1 MKIFECLMLGLLAT
15 SAMVP
20 AINAAEATKEDA
32 SVRRVFLYDAPAS
45 YAEKELYFKFK
56 SLFSNV
62 CREMGAK
69 IQGLHEYLL
78 WKPREGILPT
88 MHDGFQQALTQGI
101 DQLHVALGTIP
112 SLNRGRVLGLF
123 DALAARE
130 FRAYQG
136 LFAQADELIGYLN
149 TTTLPDPDPS
159 VTSNYAFL
167 NGCSIM
173 ISPIDPEAQFHYLA
187 VAHQLGFES
196 NRLKVL
202 SPSLIDTNQASWSL
216 LAYLTNTSDVKATD
230 GTCYPVKQEALNIF
244 HAYGHRLDPKA
255 AEYQFLTEM
264 LPESSSYNIEP
275 PLHFDLAEARGIATI
290 MAGGNPPPP
299 YTPQP
304 SIVIGKAE
312 ILAAARVGSWNAS
325 VVSYVPT
332 EDVADGLVQAVQ
344 KMAVADMPPPPP
356 KVVEL
361 FSPQAKLDFERVKTT
376 LDTLHVAQEIEYAAG
391 RKYRGYSQDEQIMAY
406 GNDSVIPAALRVD
419 VSQLLTDQLGLRSIS
434 VPGIL
439 TVEKAGTAKGYD
451 AAASYMADWIR
462 EKITKDGLAVK
473 VAEVSDG
480 LMYTMN
486 KAKTHGSRDDND
498 LFNTMWA
505 LRAVSMHYD
514 ALTEAQVGKQAKDEI
529 QSLLAQSFGMI
540 IEHNGRCATGAKG
553 RNFLMQFNMLRFFKD
568 YHPTTLA

>member
-1 MKIFECLMLGLLAT
+1 M
-15 SAMVP
+15 
-20 AINAAEATKEDA
+20 
-32 SVRRVFLYDAPAS
+32 
-45 YAEKELYFKFK
+45 
-56 SLFSNV
+56 
-62 CREMGAK
+62 
-69 IQGLHEYLL
+69 
-78 WKPREGILPT
+78 W
-88 MHDGFQQALTQGI
+88 
-101 DQLHVALGTIP
+101 
-112 SLNRGRVLGLF
+112 
-123 DALAARE
+123 
-130 FRAYQG
+130 
-136 LFAQADELIGYLN
+136 
-149 TTTLPDPDPS
+149 
-159 VTSNYAFL
+159 
-167 NGCSIM
+167 
-173 ISPIDPEAQFHYLA
+173 
-187 VAHQLGFES
+187 
-196 NRLKVL
+196 
-202 SPSLIDTNQASWSL
+202 
-216 LAYLTNTSDVKATD
+216 
-230 GTCYPVKQEALNIF
+230 
-244 HAYGHRLDPKA
+244 
-255 AEYQFLTEM
+255 
-264 LPESSSYNIEP
+264 
-275 PLHFDLAEARGIATI
+275 PLHFDLAEARRIAAI
-290 MAGGNPPPP
+290 MAAKNPPPP

-325 VVSYVPT
+325 VVSYVPA

-419 VSQLLTDQLGLRSIS
+419 VSQLLTDQLRLRDIV
-434 VPGIL
+434 VPR
-439 TVEKAGTAKGYD
+439 TVGYD

-462 EKITKDGLAVK
+462 EKITKDGLAVN
-473 VAEVSDG
+473 VAEVSVG
-480 LMYTMN
+480 LIYIKN
-486 KAKTHGSRDDND
+486 KARDFERDDKD

>member
-32 SVRRVFLYDAPAS
+32 SVRRVFLYDAPACH
-45 YAEKELYFKFK
+45 AEKELYFKFK

-69 IQGLHEYLL
+69 IQGLQEYLQ

-88 MHDGFQQALTQGI
+88 MHDGFQQALAQGI
-101 DQLHVALGTIP
+101 AQLDAALGATP
-112 SLNRGRVLGLF
+112 RLDRARVLGLF

-130 FRAYQG
+130 SRIYES
-136 LFAQADELIGYLN
+136 LFGQADQLIGYLN
-149 TTTLPDPDPS
+149 TRTLLSD
-159 VTSNYAFL
+159 TSDHAFL

-216 LAYLTNTSDVKATD
+216 LAYLTNTSDVKATA

-244 HAYGHRLDPKA
+244 HAYGHGLDPKA
-255 AEYQFLTEM
+255 AEYQFLTEV
-264 LPESSSYNIEP
+264 LPEYSSYNIEP
-275 PLHFDLAEARGIATI
+275 PLHFDLAEARRIAAI
-290 MAGGNPPPP
+290 MAAKNPPPP

-312 ILAAARVGSWNAS
+312 ILAAARVGSWNAP

-419 VSQLLTDQLGLRSIS
+419 VSRLLTDQLRLRDIV
-434 VPGIL
+434 VPR
-439 TVEKAGTAKGYD
+439 TVGYD

-462 EKITKDGLAVK
+462 EKITKDGLAVN

-480 LMYTMN
+480 LIYIKN
-486 KAKTHGSRDDND
+486 KARDFERDDKD

>member
-20 AINAAEATKEDA
+20 AINAMEDTKEGA
-32 SVRRVFLYDAPAS
+32 SVRRVFLYDAPACH
-45 YAEKELYFKFK
+45 AEKELYFKFK

-69 IQGLHEYLL
+69 IQGLQEYLQ

-101 DQLHVALGTIP
+101 AQLDAALGATP
-112 SLNRGRVLGLF
+112 RLDRARVLGLF

-130 FRAYQG
+130 SRIYES
-136 LFAQADELIGYLN
+136 LFGQADQLIGYLN
-149 TTTLPDPDPS
+149 TTTLPSD
-159 VTSNYAFL
+159 TSDYAFL

-173 ISPIDPEAQFHYLA
+173 ISPIDPEAQFHYLT
-187 VAHQLGFES
+187 VAHQLRFES

-202 SPSLIDTNQASWSL
+202 NPSLIETNEAYWSL
-216 LAYLTNTSDVKATD
+216 LAYLTNTSDVKATA

-244 HAYGHRLDPKA
+244 HAYGHGLDPKA
-255 AEYQFLTEM
+255 AEYQFLTEV
-264 LPESSSYNIEP
+264 LPEYSSYNIEP
-275 PLHFDLAEARGIATI
+275 PLHFDLAEARRIAAI
-290 MAGGNPPPP
+290 MAAKNPPPP

-312 ILAAARVGSWNAS
+312 ILDAARVDGWNVP
-325 VVSYVPT
+325 VVRYVPT

-344 KMAVADMPPPPP
+344 KVAVADMPPPPP
-356 KVVEL
+356 RVVEL
-361 FSPQAKLDFERVKTT
+361 FSPQAKLNFERVKTT

-391 RKYRGYSQDEQIMAY
+391 RKFRGYSRDEQIMAY
-406 GNDSVIPAALRVD
+406 GNDSVISAALRAD
-419 VSQLLTDQLGLRSIS
+419 VSQLLTDQLRSRGMLAPS
-434 VPGIL
+434 IL
-439 TVEKAGTAKGYD
+439 TVEKAGTAKGYN

-462 EKITKDGLAVK
+462 EKITKDGLAVN
-473 VAEVSDG
+473 VEEVSDG
-480 LMYTMN
+480 LIYIKN
-486 KAKTHGSRDDND
+486 KARDYERDDKD

>member
-78 WKPREGILPT
+78 SKPREGILPT

-101 DQLHVALGTIP
+101 DQLHVALDKIP

-130 FRAYQG
+130 FRVYQG

-149 TTTLPDPDPS
+149 TTTPPDPDPS

-304 SIVIGKAE
+304 PQPSIVIGKAE
-312 ILAAARVGSWNAS
+312 ILAAARVDGWNVP
-325 VVSYVPT
+325 VVRYVPT
-332 EDVADGLVQAVQ
+332 EDVQPVQ

-361 FSPQAKLDFERVKTT
+361 FSPQAKLNFERVKTT
-376 LDTLHVAQEIEYAAG
+376 LDTLHVAQEDAYKNAPDK
-391 RKYRGYSQDEQIMAY
+391 KYRGYSKDEQIMAY

-419 VSQLLTDQLGLRSIS
+419 VSELLTDQLRLRGIVAPS
-434 VPGIL
+434 VL

-462 EKITKDGLAVK
+462 EKITKDGLAVN
-473 VAEVSDG
+473 VAEVSVG
-480 LMYTMN
+480 LIYIKN
-486 KAKTHGSRDDND
+486 KARDFERDDKD

>member
-32 SVRRVFLYDAPAS
+32 SVRRVFLYDAPACH
-45 YAEKELYFKFK
+45 AEKELYFKFK

-62 CREMGAK
+62 CREMGVK

-78 WKPREGILPT
+78 WKPREAILPT
-88 MHDGFQQALTQGI
+88 MHDGFQQALAQGI
-101 DQLHVALGTIP
+101 DQLHVALDTIP
-112 SLNRGRVLGLF
+112 SLNRVRVLGLF

-130 FRAYQG
+130 FRVYQG

-149 TTTLPDPDPS
+149 TTTLPSD
-159 VTSNYAFL
+159 TSDYAFL

-173 ISPIDPEAQFHYLA
+173 ISPIDPQAQFHYLT
-187 VAHQLGFES
+187 VAHQLRFES

-202 SPSLIDTNQASWSL
+202 NPSLIETNEAYWSL
-216 LAYLTNTSDVKATD
+216 LAYLTNTSDVKATA

-244 HAYGHRLDPKA
+244 HAYGHGLDPKA
-255 AEYQFLTEM
+255 AEYQFLTEV
-264 LPESSSYNIEP
+264 LPEYSSYNIEP
-275 PLHFDLAEARGIATI
+275 PLHFDLAEARRIAAI
-290 MAGGNPPPP
+290 MAAKNPPPP

-312 ILAAARVGSWNAS
+312 ILDAARVDGWNVP
-325 VVSYVPT
+325 VVRYVPT
-332 EDVADGLVQAVQ
+332 EDVQPVQ

-361 FSPQAKLDFERVKTT
+361 FSPQAKLNFERVKTT

-391 RKYRGYSQDEQIMAY
+391 RIFRGYSKDEQIMAY

-419 VSQLLTDQLGLRSIS
+419 VSELLTDQLRLRGIVAPS
-434 VPGIL
+434 VL
-439 TVEKAGTAKGYD
+439 TVGYD
-451 AAASYMADWIR
+451 TAASYMADWVR
-462 EKITKDGLAVK
+462 ERITKDELV
-473 VAEVSDG
+473 VNVEEVLTG

-486 KAKTHGSRDDND
+486 KAKTYRRDDND

-514 ALTEAQVGKQAKDEI
+514 ALTEAQVGKHAKDEI

-553 RNFLMQFNMLRFFKD
+553 RNFLMQFNMVRFFKD

>member
-1 MKIFECLMLGLLAT
+1 M
-15 SAMVP
+15 
-20 AINAAEATKEDA
+20 AAK
-32 SVRRVFLYDAPAS
+32 
-45 YAEKELYFKFK
+45 
-56 SLFSNV
+56 
-62 CREMGAK
+62 
-69 IQGLHEYLL
+69 
-78 WKPREGILPT
+78 
-88 MHDGFQQALTQGI
+88 
-101 DQLHVALGTIP
+101 
-112 SLNRGRVLGLF
+112 
-123 DALAARE
+123 
-130 FRAYQG
+130 
-136 LFAQADELIGYLN
+136 
-149 TTTLPDPDPS
+149 
-159 VTSNYAFL
+159 
-167 NGCSIM
+167 
-173 ISPIDPEAQFHYLA
+173 
-187 VAHQLGFES
+187 
-196 NRLKVL
+196 
-202 SPSLIDTNQASWSL
+202 
-216 LAYLTNTSDVKATD
+216 
-230 GTCYPVKQEALNIF
+230 
-244 HAYGHRLDPKA
+244 
-255 AEYQFLTEM
+255 
-264 LPESSSYNIEP
+264 
-275 PLHFDLAEARGIATI
+275 
-290 MAGGNPPPP
+290 NPPPP

-325 VVSYVPT
+325 VVSYVPA

-419 VSQLLTDQLGLRSIS
+419 VSRLLTDQLRLRDIV
-434 VPGIL
+434 VPR
-439 TVEKAGTAKGYD
+439 TVGYD

-462 EKITKDGLAVK
+462 EKITKDGLAVN
-473 VAEVSDG
+473 VAEVSVG
-480 LMYTMN
+480 LIYIKN
-486 KAKTHGSRDDND
+486 KARDFERDDKD

>member
-20 AINAAEATKEDA
+20 AINAMEDTKEGA
-32 SVRRVFLYDAPAS
+32 SVRRVFLYDAPACH
-45 YAEKELYFKFK
+45 AEKELYFKFK

-69 IQGLHEYLL
+69 IQGLQEYLQ

-101 DQLHVALGTIP
+101 AQLDAALGATP
-112 SLNRGRVLGLF
+112 RLDRARVLGLF

-130 FRAYQG
+130 SRIYES
-136 LFAQADELIGYLN
+136 LFGQADQLIGYLN
-149 TTTLPDPDPS
+149 TTTLPSD
-159 VTSNYAFL
+159 TSDYAFL

-173 ISPIDPEAQFHYLA
+173 ISPIDPEAQFHYLT
-187 VAHQLGFES
+187 VAHQLRFES

-202 SPSLIDTNQASWSL
+202 NPSLIETNEAYWSL
-216 LAYLTNTSDVKATD
+216 LAYLTNTSDVKATA

-244 HAYGHRLDPKA
+244 HAYGHGLDPKA
-255 AEYQFLTEM
+255 AEYQFLTEV
-264 LPESSSYNIEP
+264 LPEYSSYNIEP
-275 PLHFDLAEARGIATI
+275 PLHFDLAEARRIAAI
-290 MAGGNPPPP
+290 MAAKNPPPP

-312 ILAAARVGSWNAS
+312 ILDAARVDGWNVP
-325 VVSYVPT
+325 VVRYVPT

-344 KMAVADMPPPPP
+344 KVAVADMPPPPP
-356 KVVEL
+356 RVVEL
-361 FSPQAKLDFERVKTT
+361 FSPQAKLNFERVKTT

-391 RKYRGYSQDEQIMAY
+391 RKFRGYSRDEQIMAY
-406 GNDSVIPAALRVD
+406 GNDSVISAALRAD
-419 VSQLLTDQLGLRSIS
+419 VSQLLTDQLRSRGMLAPS
-434 VPGIL
+434 IL
-439 TVEKAGTAKGYD
+439 TVEKAGTAKGYN

-462 EKITKDGLAVK
+462 EKITKDGLAVN
-473 VAEVSDG
+473 VEEVSDG
-480 LMYTMN
+480 LIYIKN
-486 KAKTHGSRDDND
+486 KARDYERDDKD

-529 QSLLAQSFGMI
+529 QSLLTQSFGMI

>member
-32 SVRRVFLYDAPAS
+32 SVRRVFLYDAPACH
-45 YAEKELYFKFK
+45 AEKELYFKFK

-69 IQGLHEYLL
+69 IQGLQEYLQ

-88 MHDGFQQALTQGI
+88 MHDGFQQALAQGI
-101 DQLHVALGTIP
+101 AQLDAALGATP
-112 SLNRGRVLGLF
+112 RLDRARVLGLF

-130 FRAYQG
+130 SRIYES
-136 LFAQADELIGYLN
+136 LFGQADQLIGYLN
-149 TTTLPDPDPS
+149 TRTLLSD
-159 VTSNYAFL
+159 TSDHAFL

-216 LAYLTNTSDVKATD
+216 LAYLTNTSDVKATA

-244 HAYGHRLDPKA
+244 HAYGHGLDPKA
-255 AEYQFLTEM
+255 AEYQFLTEV
-264 LPESSSYNIEP
+264 LPEYSSYNIEP
-275 PLHFDLAEARGIATI
+275 PLHFDLAEARRIAAI
-290 MAGGNPPPP
+290 MAAKNPPPP

-419 VSQLLTDQLGLRSIS
+419 VSRLLTDQLRLRDIV
-434 VPGIL
+434 VPR
-439 TVEKAGTAKGYD
+439 TVGYD

-462 EKITKDGLAVK
+462 EKITKDGLAVN

-480 LMYTMN
+480 LIYIKN
-486 KAKTHGSRDDND
+486 KARDFERDDKD

>member
-32 SVRRVFLYDAPAS
+32 SVRRVFLYDAPACH
-45 YAEKELYFKFK
+45 AEKELYFKFK
-56 SLFSNV
+56 SLFSDV

-101 DQLHVALGTIP
+101 DQLHVALDTIP

-130 FRAYQG
+130 FRVYQG

-149 TTTLPDPDPS
+149 TTTLPDPS
-159 VTSNYAFL
+159 VTSNYAWYH
-167 NGCSIM
+167 GYSIC
-173 ISPIDPEAQFHYLA
+173 ISQTTPESQFHYLA

-216 LAYLTNTSDVKATD
+216 LAYLTNTSDVKATA

-244 HAYGHRLDPKA
+244 HAYGHGLDPKA
-255 AEYQFLTEM
+255 AEYQFLTEV
-264 LPESSSYNIEP
+264 LPEYSSYNIEP
-275 PLHFDLAEARGIATI
+275 PLHFDLAEARRIAAI
-290 MAGGNPPPP
+290 MAAKNPPPP

-419 VSQLLTDQLGLRSIS
+419 VNRLLADQLRLRDIV
-434 VPGIL
+434 VPR
-439 TVEKAGTAKGYD
+439 TVGYD
-451 AAASYMADWIR
+451 AAASNMTDWIR

-568 YHPTTLA
+568 YHTTTLA

>member
-1 MKIFECLMLGLLAT
+1 
-15 SAMVP
+15 
-20 AINAAEATKEDA
+20 
-32 SVRRVFLYDAPAS
+32 
-45 YAEKELYFKFK
+45 
-56 SLFSNV
+56 
-62 CREMGAK
+62 
-69 IQGLHEYLL
+69 
-78 WKPREGILPT
+78 
-88 MHDGFQQALTQGI
+88 
-101 DQLHVALGTIP
+101 
-112 SLNRGRVLGLF
+112 
-123 DALAARE
+123 
-130 FRAYQG
+130 
-136 LFAQADELIGYLN
+136 
-149 TTTLPDPDPS
+149 
-159 VTSNYAFL
+159 
-167 NGCSIM
+167 M
-173 ISPIDPEAQFHYLA
+173 ISPIDPEAQFHYLT

-216 LAYLTNTSDVKATD
+216 LAYLTNTSDVKATA

-244 HAYGHRLDPKA
+244 HAYGHGLDPKA
-255 AEYQFLTEM
+255 AEYQFLTEV
-264 LPESSSYNIEP
+264 LPEYSSYNIEP
-275 PLHFDLAEARGIATI
+275 PLHFDLAEARRIAAI
-290 MAGGNPPPP
+290 MAAKNPPPP

-419 VSQLLTDQLGLRSIS
+419 VSRLLTDQLRLRDIV
-434 VPGIL
+434 VPR
-439 TVEKAGTAKGYD
+439 TVGYD

-462 EKITKDGLAVK
+462 EKITKDGLAVN

-480 LMYTMN
+480 LIYIKN
-486 KAKTHGSRDDND
+486 KARDFERDDKD

>member
-1 MKIFECLMLGLLAT
+1 MIMKIFECLMLGLLAT

-20 AINAAEATKEDA
+20 AINAMEDTKEGA
-32 SVRRVFLYDAPAS
+32 SVRRVFLYDAPACH
-45 YAEKELYFKFK
+45 AEKELYFKFK

-69 IQGLHEYLL
+69 IQGLQEYLQ

-101 DQLHVALGTIP
+101 AQLDAALGATP
-112 SLNRGRVLGLF
+112 RLDRARVLGLF

-130 FRAYQG
+130 SRIYES
-136 LFAQADELIGYLN
+136 LFGQADQLIGYLN
-149 TTTLPDPDPS
+149 TTTLPSD
-159 VTSNYAFL
+159 TSDYAFL

-173 ISPIDPEAQFHYLA
+173 ISPIDPEAQFHYLT
-187 VAHQLGFES
+187 VAHQLRFES

-202 SPSLIDTNQASWSL
+202 NPSLIETNEAYWSL
-216 LAYLTNTSDVKATD
+216 LAYLTNTSDVKATA

-244 HAYGHRLDPKA
+244 HAYGHGLDPKA

-332 EDVADGLVQAVQ
+332 EDLADGLVQAMQ

-356 KVVEL
+356 RVVEL
-361 FSPQAKLDFERVKTT
+361 FSQQAKLDFERVKTT

-419 VSQLLTDQLGLRSIS
+419 VSRLLTDQLRLRDIV
-434 VPGIL
+434 VPR
-439 TVEKAGTAKGYD
+439 TVGYD

-462 EKITKDGLAVK
+462 EKITKDGLAVN

-480 LMYTMN
+480 LIYIKN
-486 KAKTHGSRDDND
+486 KARDFERDDKD

>member
-20 AINAAEATKEDA
+20 AINAMEDTKEGA
-32 SVRRVFLYDAPAS
+32 SVRRVFLYDAPACH
-45 YAEKELYFKFK
+45 AEKELYFKFK

-69 IQGLHEYLL
+69 IQGLQEYLQ

-101 DQLHVALGTIP
+101 AQLDAALGATP
-112 SLNRGRVLGLF
+112 RLDRARVLGLF

-130 FRAYQG
+130 SRIYES
-136 LFAQADELIGYLN
+136 LFGQADQLIGYLN
-149 TTTLPDPDPS
+149 TTTLPSD
-159 VTSNYAFL
+159 TSDYAFL

-173 ISPIDPEAQFHYLA
+173 ISPIDPEAQFHYLT
-187 VAHQLGFES
+187 VAHQLRFES

-202 SPSLIDTNQASWSL
+202 NPSLIETNEAYWSL
-216 LAYLTNTSDVKATD
+216 LAYLTNTSDVKATA

-244 HAYGHRLDPKA
+244 HAYGHGLDPKA

-332 EDVADGLVQAVQ
+332 EDLADGLVQAMQ

-356 KVVEL
+356 RVVEL
-361 FSPQAKLDFERVKTT
+361 FSQQAKLDFERVKTT

-419 VSQLLTDQLGLRSIS
+419 VSRLLTDQLRLRDIV
-434 VPGIL
+434 VPR
-439 TVEKAGTAKGYD
+439 TVGYD

-462 EKITKDGLAVK
+462 EKITKDGLAVN

-480 LMYTMN
+480 LIYIKN
-486 KAKTHGSRDDND
+486 KARDFERDDKD

>member
-1 MKIFECLMLGLLAT
+1 
-15 SAMVP
+15 
-20 AINAAEATKEDA
+20 
-32 SVRRVFLYDAPAS
+32 
-45 YAEKELYFKFK
+45 
-56 SLFSNV
+56 
-62 CREMGAK
+62 
-69 IQGLHEYLL
+69 
-78 WKPREGILPT
+78 
-88 MHDGFQQALTQGI
+88 
-101 DQLHVALGTIP
+101 
-112 SLNRGRVLGLF
+112 
-123 DALAARE
+123 
-130 FRAYQG
+130 
-136 LFAQADELIGYLN
+136 LN
-149 TTTLPDPDPS
+149 TTTLPDPS

-216 LAYLTNTSDVKATD
+216 LAYLTNTSDVKATA

-244 HAYGHRLDPKA
+244 HAYGHGLDPKA
-255 AEYQFLTEM
+255 AEYQFLTEV
-264 LPESSSYNIEP
+264 LPEYSSYNIEP
-275 PLHFDLAEARGIATI
+275 PLHFDLAEARRIAAI
-290 MAGGNPPPP
+290 MAAKNPPPP

-312 ILAAARVGSWNAS
+312 ILDAARVDGWNVP
-325 VVSYVPT
+325 VVRYVPT

-356 KVVEL
+356 RVVEL
-361 FSPQAKLDFERVKTT
+361 FSPQAKLNFERVKTT

-391 RKYRGYSQDEQIMAY
+391 RKFRGYSRDEQIMAY
-406 GNDSVIPAALRVD
+406 GNDSVISAALRAD
-419 VSQLLTDQLGLRSIS
+419 VSQLLTDQLRSRGMLAPS
-434 VPGIL
+434 IL
-439 TVEKAGTAKGYD
+439 TVEKAGTAKGYN

-462 EKITKDGLAVK
+462 EKITKDGLAVN

-480 LMYTMN
+480 LIYIKN
-486 KAKTHGSRDDND
+486 KARDFERDDKD